1 MPEALDYNP
10 VQKEQPVRELL
21 GLAAPT
27 VAQSVSYT
35 VMQFIDTWML
45 ARLGTVAPTA
55 GGNAG
60 IVAFGVICFGFGVML
75 IVNTLVSQSYGRGE
89 YSHCG
94 RYLWQGIW
102 VGIVYSVLVLPLAL
116 VARNL
121 FTAFGHSPELAGL
134 EGSYLQIVLLATV
147 FKMIGTAAGQY
158 LLATNRPVMV
168 LVSAVAG
175 VSVNAVVAYAIVL
188 GRLGAPQLGVV
199 GAAWAQNVGVL
210 VEMVVL
216 LVFALAQQVQK
227 FNALDWKPRILEGM
241 TLVRIGAGAG
251 MQIVADVIAWA
262 LFLNLVI
269 AQISEKA
276 MAANQF
282 MFRYMVVSFMPAVG
296 ISQAVTALV
305 GRYIGM
311 KQFETARQRG
321 DLGFVV
327 AAAYMLICG
336 VLMAAFRYPLIHV
349 FTDDPEVVRLGVI
362 LLIFAGVYQFF
373 DAMYIVY
380 NGALRGAGDTIVPGF
395 VTIGLC
401 WGITV
406 FGGYM
411 IAHHFPQWG
420 VTGPWIACTLYG
432 ITLGIF
438 MVFRFRRGKW
448 QTIHLENAPASNVA
462 NDSAKLSVAAE

>member
-1 MPEALDYNP
+1 
-10 VQKEQPVRELL
+10 
-21 GLAAPT
+21 
-27 VAQSVSYT
+27 
-35 VMQFIDTWML
+35 
-45 ARLGTVAPTA
+45 
-55 GGNAG
+55 
-60 IVAFGVICFGFGVML
+60 
-75 IVNTLVSQSYGRGE
+75 
-89 YSHCG
+89 
-94 RYLWQGIW
+94 
-102 VGIVYSVLVLPLAL
+102 
-116 VARNL
+116 
-121 FTAFGHSPELAGL
+121 
-134 EGSYLQIVLLATV
+134 
-147 FKMIGTAAGQY
+147 
-158 LLATNRPVMV
+158 
-168 LVSAVAG
+168 
-175 VSVNAVVAYAIVL
+175 
-188 GRLGAPQLGVV
+188 
-199 GAAWAQNVGVL
+199 
-210 VEMVVL
+210 
-216 LVFALAQQVQK
+216 
-227 FNALDWKPRILEGM
+227 M